1 MSYYYG
7 LNQNYAPYLNNNA
20 NNQFLQSNTNAMF
33 FDTRQ
38 FQQPNFYPID
48 STLNYNNNSKPRN
61 TSDSLLSLSS
71 QIEFSNIEK
80 KSSYNS
86 YKINEIVSKKRDS
99 SKRRSSS
106 DVSNSNKT
114 NDDHEINVYNK
125 KILLPDSWT
134 DNKKKSNGKK
144 TFFNG
149 KILNKSTSTSNSSLN
164 LIEIK
169 KEFRIKKIWRK
180 VFS

>member
-7 LNQNYAPYLNNNA
+7 LNQNYASYLNSNA
-20 NNQFLQSNTNAMF
+20 SNQFSPSNPNAMF
-33 FDTRQ
+33 YDSRQ
-38 FQQPNFYPID
+38 FQQGIFYPAVD
-48 STLNYNNNSKPRN
+48 SNLNYNNVKTRN

-80 KSSYNS
+80 KSSYNN
-86 YKINEIVSKKRDS
+86 YKLNEIVVKKRDS
-99 SKRRSSS
+99 SKKRSSS
-106 DVSNSNKT
+106 NDSSSNKT

-134 DNKKKSNGKK
+134 DNKKKSNSKK
-144 TFFNG
+144 AFFNG
-149 KILNKSTSTSNSSLN
+149 KILNKSISTSNSSLN

-169 KEFRIKKIWRK
+169 KEFQIKKIWRK